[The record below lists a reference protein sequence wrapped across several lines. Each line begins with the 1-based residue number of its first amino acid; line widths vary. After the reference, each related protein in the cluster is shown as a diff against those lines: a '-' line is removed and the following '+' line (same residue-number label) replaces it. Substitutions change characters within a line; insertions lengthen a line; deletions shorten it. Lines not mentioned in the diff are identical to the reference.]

1 MYSVPIMRHLRFF
14 PRYYMTHADMMRL
27 LPSRNYGVAG
37 QAVWPT
43 GNVASTHA
51 CIPRAKD
58 RPILDRMMTHGTCPI
73 SVCISFNRRF
83 HAGPATRRF
92 VCRCRL
98 GSSSSHR
105 RIDRTVVRPPDGPT
119 ARSFLRSLSVHHTVR
134 DSMHTMPMCLQGCS
148 LSSCRGALPFLG
160 VPASMIHRWRL
171 DRVNSCMPP
180 RHHHPQM
187 PLPNLGQMAAHRN
200 PPFWPSPSRCTIYT
214 WREEEE

>member
-1 MYSVPIMRHLRFF
+1 MRHLRFF

-83 HAGPATRRF
+83 HAGPACHTSL
-92 VCRCRL
+92 RL
-98 GSSSSHR
+98 
-105 RIDRTVVRPPDGPT
+105 
-119 ARSFLRSLSVHHTVR
+119 
-134 DSMHTMPMCLQGCS
+134 
-148 LSSCRGALPFLG
+148 
-160 VPASMIHRWRL
+160 
-171 DRVNSCMPP
+171 
-180 RHHHPQM
+180 
-187 PLPNLGQMAAHRN
+187 PLPPWIIIQPPTHRSHCRPSARWTDSSLVPSFALCASYGARLHAYHAHV
-200 PPFWPSPSRCTIYT
+200 FAGLFAV
-214 WREEEE
+214 EL